1 MAGGD
6 FKELFNK
13 AVLENFGVH
22 ENIEIIEERVAH
34 LRTSTAI
41 TYEDLEKIAD
51 DNLWPFSSFWAWPSR
66 EKIEDKLE
74 ETGQILSKLKEDL
87 ESNEKNILFKLN
99 KIFKNISLVSILLRF
114 VFPGYYGIYSPP
126 VLHISGAERGKNEVE
141 DYINYLDVLR
151 RILDI
156 YEVREIYRVERV
168 ADVDM
173 LLLAI
178 SKLGGNYLKEFNALY
193 TKSYQPAQTYL
204 IEISDEFCKSM
215 IRSDKTTKGR
225 VLEALI
231 RLSKEPYVGIGD
243 TLKPLQHEHK
253 GKWRYRIGD
262 FRLIYLPKKEDNV
275 IILLDFGSRSDIYR

>member
-22 ENIEIIEERVAH
+22 ENIEIIEKRVVH
-34 LRTSTAI
+34 LRTGTAI

-51 DNLWPFSSFWAWPSR
+51 DSLWPFSSFWAWPSS
-66 EKIEDKLE
+66 EKIEGKLE
-74 ETGQILSKLKEDL
+74 ETGQLLSKLKEDL
-87 ESNEKNILFKLN
+87 EVNEKNILFKLN

-114 VFPGYYGIYSPP
+114 VFPEYYGIYSPP
-126 VLHISGAERGKNEVE
+126 VLHISGADRGKDEVE
-141 DYINYLDVLR
+141 DYMNYLDVLR
-151 RILDI
+151 RILGI
-156 YEVREIYRVERV
+156 YEIRERYKVIRV

-173 LLLAI
+173 LLLSI
-178 SKLGGNYLKEFNALY
+178 SKLGGNYLKEFNALF

-215 IRSDKTTKGR
+215 IKSDKTTKGR

-231 RLSKEPYVGIGD
+231 RLSKEPCVGIGD
-243 TLKPLQHEHK
+243 TLRPIQH
-253 GKWRYRIGD
+253 
-262 FRLIYLPKKEDNV
+262 
-275 IILLDFGSRSDIYR
+275 